1 MKRCPY
7 CAEEI
12 QDEAI
17 KCRWC
22 MSWLTYEV
30 PAGADEPAADSPAP
44 AAEGSAPE
52 PAPAPAAEQVAP
64 TPVAQEPTTPAPAA
78 SPTPAPAETAETP
91 APVSAPPPEKL
102 EFTHTGSRYVLGYAN
117 DYFGIWDRGNPSA
130 PVHRFPRTNEGWQ
143 AAWVQFTSIESNFV
157 EVAKGP

>member
-22 MSWLTYEV
+22 MSWLTDDV
-30 PAGADEPAADSPAP
+30 PAEADRP
-44 AAEGSAPE
+44 SASE
-52 PAPAPAAEQVAP
+52 KSD
-64 TPVAQEPTTPAPAA
+64 A
-78 SPTPAPAETAETP
+78 SITEPTPAPTPTPTPETEAEPEPEPVAAPEPEP
-91 APVSAPPPEKL
+91 AAQTTVAPTSPPPERI
-102 EFTHTGSRYVLGYAN
+102 EFTHTGSRYVLGFAS
-117 DYFGIWDRGNPSA
+117 DYFGIWDRSSPST

-143 AAWVQFTSIESNFV
+143 AAWTQFTSIEANFV
-157 EVAKGP
+157 EVAKGS

>member
-22 MSWLTYEV
+22 MSWLTDEV
-30 PAGADEPAADSPAP
+30 PVGVEGPATQPGPIAEEATPAP
-44 AAEGSAPE
+44 AVETSA
-52 PAPAPAAEQVAP
+52 AP
-64 TPVAQEPTTPAPAA
+64 TPVASPAPPA
-78 SPTPAPAETAETP
+78 SP
-91 APVSAPPPEKL
+91 EKI
-102 EFTHTGSRYVLGYAN
+102 EFTHSGSRYVPGYAS
-117 DYFGIWDRGNPSA
+117 DYFGIWDRSNPAS
-130 PVHRFPRTNEGWQ
+130 PLHRFPRTNEGWQ

-157 EVAKGP
+157 EVAKGA